1 MAKHR
6 KARATQ
12 STTPVDYSN
21 ESEAGTRL
29 RIDAQLRQAGWEV
42 DSEAI
47 TFAKGARPERG
58 RNLAIAEWPTATHR
72 GDP

>member
-47 TFAKGARPERG
+47 TFA
-58 RNLAIAEWPTATHR
+58 
-72 GDP
+72 